1 MARES
6 SAIPTA
12 ADIARRVRD
21 GDVTAARVVDE
32 CLGRIER
39 LQPRLNA
46 FVTVC
51 AEEARSQA
59 AEIDRA
65 RAAGNPLGPLAGVP
79 VSVKDILNTK
89 GVRTAWGSRLMENN
103 VPADD

>member
-6 SAIPTA
+6 SAFPT
-12 ADIARRVRD
+12 
-21 GDVTAARVVDE
+21 VVDD
-32 CLGRIER
+32 CLRQIDK
-39 LQPRLNA
+39 LQPKLNA

-51 AEEARSQA
+51 ADEARAQA

-65 RAAGNPLGPLAGVP
+65 RAAGKPLGPLAGVP

-89 GVRTAWGSRLMENN
+89 GVRTAWGSRLMEHN
-103 VPADD
+103 VPGEDAAAVKRLKDAGAV